1 MTRTSTKRPS
11 AKRSSATPSATS
23 RGGRQSGVTLIE
35 IVVALALVGLTLGIA
50 AGGLRLLGRSGERG
64 AEVIA
69 RHDGLSRGLDVLR
82 HDIERLERVVWKR
95 GETTELVFHGDAGR
109 LAFVAVEPPF
119 PTEAGPYFLIYSIQQ
134 RPDGAVLTRARAP
147 YQSSVPDLRRL
158 AGRDA
163 VDVIEGRY
171 RLRFL
176 YLERK
181 DGRQRWVPQWSDTQ
195 RLPELISLEMS
206 GLTGG
211 GAPLPPL
218 VFHPRVD
225 AARGCVK
232 EDDGACSSGG
242 SGVSASEAG
251 AGGRK

>member
-1 MTRTSTKRPS
+1 MREPGL
-11 AKRSSATPSATS
+11 TS

-50 AGGLRLLGRSGERG
+50 AGGLRLLGRSGARG

-95 GETTELVFHGDAGR
+95 GETAEVVFHGDAAR
-109 LAFVAVEPPF
+109 LAFVAVEPAF

-134 RPDGAVLTRARAP
+134 RPDGAELTRTRAP
-147 YQSSVPDLRRL
+147 YQASVPDLRRL
-158 AGRDA
+158 AGGDA
-163 VDVIEGRY
+163 VAVVEGRY

-181 DGRQRWVPQWSDTQ
+181 DGRQRWVPQWTDAQ
-195 RLPELISLEMS
+195 RLPELISLEVS
-206 GLTGG
+206 GLTEGA
-211 GAPLPPL
+211 APLPPL
-218 VFHPRVD
+218 VFHPRAD
-225 AARGCVK
+225 AERSCLK
-232 EDDGACSSGG
+232 DDSGACSLGG
-242 SGVSASEAG
+242 RGAPEPEAG
-251 AGGRK
+251 AGGRRQP

>member
-1 MTRTSTKRPS
+1 MTS
-11 AKRSSATPSATS
+11 ASASA
-23 RGGRQSGVTLIE
+23 GRQSGVTLIE

-64 AEVIA
+64 AELIA

-82 HDIERLERVVWKR
+82 HDIERLERVVWKP
-95 GETTELVFHGDAGR
+95 GETAALVFHGDTGR
-109 LAFVAVEPPF
+109 LAFVALEPPF

-147 YQSSVPDLRRL
+147 YQASVPDLKRL
-158 AGRDA
+158 AGGDA
-163 VDVIEGRY
+163 VAVMEGRY

-181 DGRQRWVPQWSDTQ
+181 DGRQRWVPQWSDPQ
-195 RLPELISLEMS
+195 ALPELISLEVS
-206 GLTGG
+206 GLTEGG
-211 GAPLPPL
+211 VPLPPL

-225 AARGCVK
+225 AERSCVK
-232 EDDGACSSGG
+232 EDGGACSVGTTGAS
-242 SGVSASEAG
+242 VSETG
-251 AGGRK
+251 ARGRSQP